1 MVYKEFFDKLA
12 EYGSINSATVLD
24 GVMSGSKIVY
34 TDDEYWI
41 SGTADESF
49 WAPMLN
55 ELKSVALTGITRIG
69 ETDLYTEHFQENPR
83 LVILGCGHVGQA
95 LCRIAGAM
103 KLFHITVMD
112 DRKDL
117 IKPELFP
124 GADVLICDDW
134 SAIPERIPT
143 NRNTF
148 YVSCTRSHACDEE
161 CVRMIMK
168 RPFTYLGVLGS
179 RSKMNNLRKLLLG
192 EGYSEERIER
202 IHCPVGIKLGGE
214 TPQEIALSILAEI
227 IQERNRSTVPAVDE
241 ALRNAIL
248 ADEPGV
254 MVTIIDKQGSSPRS
268 KGTRMWVGKTAD
280 GISYHGTVGGGS
292 VEHAAKKDALDF
304 FEAAASGGSSAFMI
318 REYDPHQMVAAL
330 SDATGMSEEIAKK
343 HVCCTAK
350 ITLMFEYDASLREKN
365 RKKLNLHIDKYK
377 CL

>member
-192 EGYSEERIER
+192 EGYSEESIER

-227 IQERNRSTVPAVDE
+227 I
-241 ALRNAIL
+241 
-248 ADEPGV
+248 
-254 MVTIIDKQGSSPRS
+254 DKQGSSPRS
-268 KGTRMWVGKTAD
+268 KGTRMWVGKMAD